1 MMTKEQIKALQEL
14 GFQIGDEVHCGVS
27 VFSDIIP
34 ELNVLKSLIL
44 IMTFPYLFL
53 TRENIR
59 EKYEIK

>member
-1 MMTKEQIKALQEL
+1 MKNDDQGTDKSFAGV
-14 GFQIGDEVHCGVS
+14 GFQISDEVHCGVS

-53 TRENIR
+53 TRE
-59 EKYEIK
+59 KYEIK